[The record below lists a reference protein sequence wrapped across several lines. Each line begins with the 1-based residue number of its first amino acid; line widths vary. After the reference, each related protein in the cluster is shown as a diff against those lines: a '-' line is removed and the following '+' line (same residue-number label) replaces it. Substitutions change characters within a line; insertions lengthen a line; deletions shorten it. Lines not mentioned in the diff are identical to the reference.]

1 MSLVSSTILSL
12 IKIPPDHVLLSYYII
27 NCSKVNTEIRIF
39 AFFGTGIAFL
49 IYLCYYVIGDA
60 IMLENFVITKINR
73 IILVDKDEY
82 LEKTTHFLHPLSCNE
97 LIFHFSGTST
107 VQFNGK
113 TLFCDTDTVRFL
125 PKGENREY
133 IVEREDYGEYI
144 DIFFD
149 TDVPVSDEAFCLKA
163 ENSVV
168 TASLFKKIFS
178 VWTSKT
184 EGYYFE
190 CISLLYKIF
199 AELQK
204 KAYLSGRQ
212 YNYIKP
218 AVDYIEGHFL
228 KECISVELL
237 SELCGIS
244 TSYLKKLFIKRFGV
258 PPVKYIIQMKL
269 NYAADLL
276 RSGLYPLSQIAAMC
290 GYPSYYYFSRQFKS
304 YFGASPKSFAAK
316 YKSSK

>member
-1 MSLVSSTILSL
+1 
-12 IKIPPDHVLLSYYII
+12 
-27 NCSKVNTEIRIF
+27 
-39 AFFGTGIAFL
+39 
-49 IYLCYYVIGDA
+49 
-60 IMLENFVITKINR
+60 MLDNFIVTKIER

-82 LEKTTHFLHPLSCNE
+82 REKTTSFYSRLSCNE

-107 VQFNGK
+107 VRFNGK
-113 TLFCDTDTVRFL
+113 TLFCDPDTVRFL

-133 IVEREDYGEYI
+133 FVERKDYGECI

-149 TDVPVSDEAFCLKA
+149 TDVPISDSAFCLKA

-168 TASLFKKIFS
+168 TASLFKKIFA

-190 CISLLYKIF
+190 CLSLLYKIF

-204 KAYLSGRQ
+204 KTYLPGRQ
-212 YNYIKP
+212 YNHIKP
-218 AVDYIEGHFL
+218 AVDYIEDNFL
-228 KECISVELL
+228 KESISVEFL

-276 RSGLYPLSQIAAMC
+276 RSGLYPLNQVAAMC

-304 YFGASPKSFAAK
+304 YFGTPPKSFAAK